1 MEAINRRVFLREK
14 LKTKT
19 IILNTIAEFIA
30 STIFSALYFI
40 FISRYLSQGFHTD
53 YILLSFSIGLAFFA
67 AVYIPFH
74 TYRIHI
80 IPFITL
86 VTALRK
92 RKPIILLHKIPV
104 QILGAFV
111 GVVIFNL
118 INSITT
124 KINIED
130 LQLVQLNSTALIIV
144 INSLTAAFLS
154 YVFYM
159 IRVLFNSRQLAG
171 TIYLSLF
178 YAALFAMT
186 AFFANISALN
196 PFGYFFYD
204 LLGNQI
210 MKNHSFLPFIFNHA
224 LLPIA
229 AVIMVYFILIQKNSK
244 KQKNLRQ

>member
-1 MEAINRRVFLREK
+1 MSNQTRRGFLREK

-40 FISRYLSQGFHTD
+40 FISRYLSETFHTD
-53 YILLSFSIGLAFFA
+53 YILLSFCIGLAFFA

-92 RKPIILLHKIPV
+92 KKPIILLHKIPV
-104 QILGAFV
+104 QILGAFT
-111 GVVIFNL
+111 GVLIFNS

-124 KINIED
+124 KINID
-130 LQLVQLNSTALIIV
+130 DFQLVKLDDTWLILA
-144 INSLTAAFLS
+144 INSITAAFLC

-186 AFFANISALN
+186 SFFANVSSLN

-204 LLGNQI
+204 LLGGQI
-210 MKNHSFLPFIFNHA
+210 MKTQSFLPFISIHVVA
-224 LLPIA
+224 PIV
-229 AVIMVYFILIQKNSK
+229 AVLMVYFTLIQSK
-244 KQKNLRQ
+244 YKTK

>member
-1 MEAINRRVFLREK
+1 MSNQTRRGFLREK
-14 LKTKT
+14 LKIKT

-40 FISRYLSQGFHTD
+40 FISRYLSETFHTD

-67 AVYIPFH
+67 AIYIPFH

-86 VTALRK
+86 VTALRN

-104 QILGAFV
+104 QILGALA
-111 GVVIFNL
+111 GVLIFNS

-130 LQLVQLNSTALIIV
+130 LQLVKLDDIWLILA
-144 INSLTAAFLS
+144 INSITAAFLC

-159 IRVLFNSRQLAG
+159 IRLLFNSRQLAG

-186 AFFANISALN
+186 SFFANVSSLN

-204 LLGNQI
+204 LLGGQI
-210 MKNHSFLPFIFNHA
+210 MKNQSFLPFISIHVVA
-224 LLPIA
+224 PIV
-229 AVIMVYFILIQKNSK
+229 AVLMVYFTLIQSKYKINKLKNE
-244 KQKNLRQ
+244 

>member
-1 MEAINRRVFLREK
+1 MSNQTRRGFLREK

-40 FISRYLSQGFHTD
+40 FISRYLSETFHTD

-80 IPFITL
+80 IPFISL
-86 VTALRK
+86 IVALRK
-92 RKPIILLHKIPV
+92 KQPIILLHKIPV
-104 QILGAFV
+104 QILGALV
-111 GVVIFNL
+111 GVLIFNS

-124 KINIED
+124 KININD
-130 LQLVQLNSTALIIV
+130 FQLIQLSDTWLSLII
-144 INSLTAAFLS
+144 NALTAAFLC

-178 YAALFAMT
+178 YTALFAIT
-186 AFFANISALN
+186 SFFANVSSLN

-204 LLGNQI
+204 LLGGQI
-210 MKNHSFLPFIFNHA
+210 MKTQSFLPFISIHVIA
-224 LLPIA
+224 PIVAVLL
-229 AVIMVYFILIQKNSK
+229 VYFTLIQSK
-244 KQKNLRQ
+244 YKIK

>member
-1 MEAINRRVFLREK
+1 MSNQTRRGFLREK

-30 STIFSALYFI
+30 STIFSAMYFI
-40 FISRYLSQGFHTD
+40 FISRYLSETFHTD

-67 AVYIPFH
+67 AIYIPFH

-92 RKPIILLHKIPV
+92 KKPIILLHKIPV
-104 QILGAFV
+104 QILGAFT
-111 GVVIFNL
+111 GVLIFNS

-124 KINIED
+124 KINIEE
-130 LQLVQLNSTALIIV
+130 LQLVQLNDTWLIIV
-144 INSLTAAFLS
+144 INALTAAFLC

-186 AFFANISALN
+186 SFFANVSSLN

-210 MKNHSFLPFIFNHA
+210 MKNQSFLPFISIHIIA
-224 LLPIA
+224 PIV
-229 AVIMVYFILIQKNSK
+229 AVLMVYFTLIQSK
-244 KQKNLRQ
+244 YKIK

>member
-1 MEAINRRVFLREK
+1 MTESNRRVFLREK

-19 IILNTIAEFIA
+19 IILNTFAEFLA

-40 FISRYLSQGFHTD
+40 FISRYLDQGFHTD

-111 GVVIFNL
+111 GVMIFNT

-130 LQLVQLNSTALIIV
+130 FQLIQLNNTALIIA
-144 INSLTAAFLS
+144 INSITAAFLS

-178 YAALFAMT
+178 YTVLFAT
-186 AFFANISALN
+186 TSFFANVSALN

-204 LLGNQI
+204 LLGNQL
-210 MKNHSFLPFIFNHA
+210 MKTQSFLTFISIHIVA
-224 LLPIA
+224 PIS
-229 AVIMVYFILIQKNSK
+229 AVLMVYFILIQKNNN
-244 KQKNLRQ
+244 KQKNLQQ

>member
-1 MEAINRRVFLREK
+1 MSNQTRRGFLREK

-30 STIFSALYFI
+30 STIFTALYFI
-40 FISRYLSQGFHTD
+40 FISRYLSETFHTD

-80 IPFITL
+80 IPFISL
-86 VTALRK
+86 IVALRK
-92 RKPIILLHKIPV
+92 KKPIILLHKIPV
-104 QILGAFV
+104 QILGALA
-111 GVVIFNL
+111 GVLIFNS

-124 KINIED
+124 KININD
-130 LQLVQLNSTALIIV
+130 FQLIQLSDTWLSLII
-144 INSLTAAFLS
+144 NALTAAFLC

-178 YAALFAMT
+178 YAALFAI
-186 AFFANISALN
+186 ASFFANVSSLN

-204 LLGNQI
+204 LLSGQI
-210 MKNHSFLPFIFNHA
+210 MKTQSFLPFISIHVIA
-224 LLPIA
+224 PIVAVLL
-229 AVIMVYFILIQKNSK
+229 VYFTLIQSK
-244 KQKNLRQ
+244 YKIK

>member
-1 MEAINRRVFLREK
+1 MSNQTRRGFLREK

-30 STIFSALYFI
+30 STIFSAMYFI
-40 FISRYLSQGFHTD
+40 FISRYLSETFHTD

-67 AVYIPFH
+67 AIYIPFH

-92 RKPIILLHKIPV
+92 KKPIILLHKIPV
-104 QILGAFV
+104 QILGAFT
-111 GVVIFNL
+111 GVLIFNS

-124 KINIED
+124 KINIEE
-130 LQLVQLNSTALIIV
+130 LQLVQLNDTWLIIV
-144 INSLTAAFLS
+144 INALTAAFLC

-186 AFFANISALN
+186 SFFANVSSLN

-210 MKNHSFLPFIFNHA
+210 MKTQSFLQFISIHIIA
-224 LLPIA
+224 PIV
-229 AVIMVYFILIQKNSK
+229 AVLMVYFTLIQSK
-244 KQKNLRQ
+244 YKIK